1 MVGTALISDLL
12 AAWRDAERR
21 WERPGSAEEVRMAAM
36 SVVHAWTAYQD
47 AALSRGSG
55 EFMLVADDEQTYV
68 GATVGVTGALGYEP
82 EELIGLR
89 ISDVAAPELQESTPG
104 QWAQFLAD
112 GRQDGRFRL
121 RAKDGPLVSL
131 RYQARAHHPVP
142 GFHLSRLWPDET
154 A

>member
-1 MVGTALISDLL
+1 VGTASISDLL

-21 WERPGSAEEVRMAAM
+21 WERPGSAAEVRMAAM
-36 SVVHAWTAYQD
+36 SVVHAWNAYQD
-47 AALSRGSG
+47 AAIARGSG
-55 EFMLVADDEQTYV
+55 EFMLVADDEQTFV
-68 GATVGVTGALGYEP
+68 GATVSVTDVLGYAP
-82 EELIGLR
+82 EELIGIR
-89 ISDVAAPELQESTPG
+89 IADVAAPELLELTPG

-121 RAKDGPLVSL
+121 RAKDGRLLSL